1 MKVPRQI
8 FSNFMLLGTFTP
20 KFHIPLEFPLVSQ
33 INLTDAS
40 GAQCYQKMSSPIIKG
55 PYLDNHTT
63 PLYAQS
69 RKINWRHLYIALK
82 VTGSVAEK
90 FCLSIL
96 EEKKSNVDLLI
107 LDLDSLPTPLLV
119 SMMIRC
125 NDEIQNQQ
133 DNLNPYLMTVV
144 GMLVSVLGTRDVVTE
159 GGEQSSGAEYR
170 DRVNTEFCES
180 YLIIHLSKH

>member
-1 MKVPRQI
+1 MP
-8 FSNFMLLGTFTP
+8 
-20 KFHIPLEFPLVSQ
+20 
-33 INLTDAS
+33 
-40 GAQCYQKMSSPIIKG
+40 
-55 PYLDNHTT
+55 
-63 PLYAQS
+63 
-69 RKINWRHLYIALK
+69 
-82 VTGSVAEK
+82 EK

-125 NDEIQNQQ
+125 NDEIQNKQ

-144 GMLVSVLGTRDVVTE
+144 GMLVSVLGTRDFVTE

-170 DRVNTEFCES
+170 DRVNTEYCES
-180 YLIIHLSKH
+180 YINTLEQTLA